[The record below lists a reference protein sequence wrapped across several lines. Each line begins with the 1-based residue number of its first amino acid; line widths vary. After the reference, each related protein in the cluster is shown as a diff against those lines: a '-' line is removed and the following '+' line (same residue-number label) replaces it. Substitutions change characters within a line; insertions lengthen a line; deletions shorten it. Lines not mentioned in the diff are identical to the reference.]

1 MTKHH
6 PLVVGL
12 TGGIG
17 SGKSTIA
24 DMFSALGT
32 PIIDADEIAHGL
44 VAPGK
49 PALKKI
55 ITAFGPDC
63 VDARGQLDRGKLR
76 KRVFSDP
83 AQRQQLEAIL
93 HPIIRLNIRT
103 LLNSIQTPYC
113 IVVIPLLLET
123 GQSDL
128 VDRILVIDTPL
139 ETRISRVELRDD
151 LSREEINAI
160 IGTQV
165 DRKTRLAAADDI
177 IINNGRLDELTRIV
191 QAQHKKYLKM
201 ARGQPD

>member
-1 MTKHH
+1 M
-6 PLVVGL
+6 
-12 TGGIG
+12 
-17 SGKSTIA
+17 
-24 DMFSALGT
+24 
-32 PIIDADEIAHGL
+32 
-44 VAPGK
+44 
-49 PALKKI
+49 
-55 ITAFGPDC
+55 
-63 VDARGQLDRGKLR
+63 
-76 KRVFSDP
+76 
-83 AQRQQLEAIL
+83 
-93 HPIIRLNIRT
+93 
-103 LLNSIQTPYC
+103 
-113 IVVIPLLLET
+113 VIPLLLET

-201 ARGQPD
+201 ARGQSA